1 MSPRVG
7 TSTTDDRKVE
17 LTFWARELQDAPA
30 LDARTGDGA
39 VRAAAPDEVEL
50 LLEAKG
56 AERRDEALRWLACGH
71 RPYVALTRGA
81 VRAYGWVAS
90 TDVYIGDLERDIHL
104 VPGEAYIFDCETQPA
119 YRRRGF
125 YSAILRRI
133 IHDLAAARLRR
144 AWIGAVADNLAS
156 QHGIR
161 RAGFTH
167 VANLVYRRAG
177 PNRTLL

>member
-90 TDVYIGDLERDIHL
+90 TDGRRVDRG
-104 VPGEAYIFDCETQPA
+104 PPA
-119 YRRRGF
+119 QNQWGV
-125 YSAILRRI
+125 
-133 IHDLAAARLRR
+133 RLRVTR
-144 AWIGAVADNLAS
+144 SWLLP
-156 QHGIR
+156 R
-161 RAGFTH
+161 L
-167 VANLVYRRAG
+167 LVVTVG
-177 PNRTLL
+177 HRT